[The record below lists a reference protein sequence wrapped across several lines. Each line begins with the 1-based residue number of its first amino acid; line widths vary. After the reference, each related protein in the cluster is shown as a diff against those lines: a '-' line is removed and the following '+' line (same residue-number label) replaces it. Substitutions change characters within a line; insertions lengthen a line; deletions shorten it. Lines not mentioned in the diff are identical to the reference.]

1 LSERAANSECGVEW
15 SSLQIHKSDGVFKDL
30 TDVQVI
36 LIKKEY
42 KGMKVRQIFFW
53 LSLIHFNSLSFTP
66 HLEWLTLSKFTY
78 YCLAYCPY
86 ILKSLSV
93 WEHMIFSFNIFILK
107 NRQMLQDSFSFFLKV
122 IWALL
127 EMLSISVVF
136 AEICTRI
143 FN

>member
-1 LSERAANSECGVEW
+1 MLLPSFEW
-15 SSLQIHKSDGVFKDL
+15 RSLQIHKSDWVFKDL
-30 TDVQVI
+30 TDVQVV

-42 KGMKVRQIFFW
+42 QEIKVGRIFFW
-53 LSLIHFNSLSFTP
+53 LSLVYFNSLSFTP

-78 YCLAYCPY
+78 CCLAYCPY
-86 ILKSLSV
+86 ILKSLSI

-107 NRQMLQDSFSFFLKV
+107 NRQMLQDSVSFFLKV

-127 EMLSISVVF
+127 EILSLSVVF